1 MRRLTRKKL
10 RQDEFVSVVDEFVNW
25 IIDNWKPLAAGLGAV
40 CAIALLWWGISTWRG
55 GKEDAAAYAL
65 HQAVV
70 AYQEAQAAG
79 GDVAAARSQFE
90 EVLSKYGSTKQADV
104 ARVYLARMD
113 FMDGRVDEAKSVL
126 EKVAARHRG
135 DAIGVAATLD
145 LIRLRVASG
154 QASEVVKELQA
165 MAMGTDDRLPPDV
178 ALFELAAAYEAEHD
192 VEQAREYLQKLV
204 EEFPQSPYLR
214 QAQQK
219 LAELG

>member
-10 RQDEFVSVVDEFVNW
+10 KQDEFVSVVDEMLNW

-40 CAIALLWWGISTWRG
+40 CAIGLLWWGISSWRG
-55 GKEDAAAYAL
+55 GKEEAASYAL

-70 AYQEAQAAG
+70 AYQEARAAG
-79 GDVAAARSQFE
+79 TDTAPAREQFE
-90 EVLSKYGSTKQADV
+90 AFLEKYGNTRQADV
-104 ARVYLARMD
+104 ARIYVAKMD
-113 FMDGRVDEAKSVL
+113 FAEGKVEEAKAAL

-165 MAMGTDDRLPPDV
+165 MAMGTDDRLPPDM
-178 ALFELAAAYEAEHD
+178 ALYELARAYEAEHD
-192 VEQAREYLQKLV
+192 VEQAREYLQKLT
-204 EEFPQSPYLR
+204 EEFPQSPLLR
-214 QAQQK
+214 PAQQK